1 MKISGLLS
9 RKARPMPGVAGVA
22 RLDRRPD
29 QLFRRLKPGDIV
41 VFDRL
46 DLDRHTAERIVGAQ
60 AGAVVNISS
69 SISGR
74 FPNTGPEILLAAGVP
89 LVDNVGPEVLR
100 SLRDGTRIR
109 VHEGVIYQGARELA
123 RGSVQTTDSVA
134 DQLVEAKAGMA
145 VQLEAFAANSIE
157 FLRRERSLLIDGI
170 GVPVLDVPMRD
181 RQVLI
186 VAPGDGHVEDLRALR
201 HYIKEYQPL
210 LIGVGAGAKALID
223 ARRSADVIVTT
234 ELDRSTVRPGTVVVL
249 PADEDGHT
257 PGLEKAQDLG
267 VTVVPFSSSLN
278 LEDMALLLAEA
289 GGARL
294 VVTVGAPAGLR
305 EFLDRGLSG
314 ANPSTFLTRLKLG
327 ADVVD
332 AKAVATLHRN
342 RVSMAAVVLLVVAA
356 VVVVLTALFVSNL
369 GSVYSRLLVDGWQQV
384 SGWAGGLF

>member
-1 MKISGLLS
+1 
-9 RKARPMPGVAGVA
+9 MPGVAGVA

-46 DLDRHTAERIVGAQ
+46 DLDRHTAERIVSAQ
-60 AGAVVNISS
+60 AGAVVNVSS

-74 FPNTGPEILLAAGVP
+74 FPNIGPEILLAAGVP

-100 SLRDGTRIR
+100 SVRDGTRIR
-109 VHEGVIYQGARELA
+109 VHEGVIYQGGRELA

-157 FLRRERSLLIDGI
+157 FLRRERSLLIDGV

-210 LIGVGAGAKALID
+210 LIGVGTGAKALLD
-223 ARRSADVIVTT
+223 ARRPADVIVTT

-267 VTVVPFSSSLN
+267 VTVVPFSSSAN

-294 VVTVGAPAGLR
+294 VVTVGAPASLR